1 MVKFLPLAFGFGM
14 FLAYFSRNHFYPS
27 FDLFQFSSLLL
38 AAACLG
44 FGVIGIFVAAFFLS
58 GAWVFY
64 GFLNTKAIKEDITYA
79 LPYRE
84 QPRFHKLMLLM
95 ILIFFLPYLASGLSM
110 LASAFLSPSLFLW
123 VMFLGPIP
131 AVLLAGIAVQVVFDL
146 KPFAFW
152 KYLHNAYLPSVA
164 IGFLIFWMCGKTYPV
179 VDDWVW
185 LAKWTVLIGAPLAVA
200 FIAALISMAFAASW
214 NAALLFS
221 TFFALIMAGYS
232 GALTTLPDTVVAT
245 LGLGNYQAKAIVL
258 DTSYCTKDQARVL
271 PTDDQCVLKEVQV
284 VWSLGE
290 AFVLRLADGST
301 ARLPAAAIRA
311 LVKPQ

>member
-1 MVKFLPLAFGFGM
+1 M
-14 FLAYFSRNHFYPS
+14 FLAYFARNHFYPS

-44 FGVIGIFVAAFFLS
+44 FGIIGIFVAALFLS
-58 GAWVFY
+58 GAWLFY
-64 GFLNTKAIKEDITYA
+64 GFLNTKAIKEDITDS
-79 LPYRE
+79 LPHRE

-95 ILIFFLPYLASGLSM
+95 TLIFFLPYLVSGLLM
-110 LASAFLSPSLFLW
+110 LATAFLSPSLFLW
-123 VMFLGPIP
+123 VMFLSPIP
-131 AVLLAGIAVQVVFDL
+131 VVLLSGIAVQMVFNL

-152 KYLHNAYLPSVA
+152 KYMHNAYLPTVA
-164 IGFLIFWMCGKTYPV
+164 IGFLIFWMCGKAYPV
-179 VDDWVW
+179 VDDWLW

-200 FIAALISMAFAASW
+200 FIAALISMAFAAGW

-258 DTSYCTKDQARVL
+258 DASYCAKEQAKVL
-271 PTDDQCVLKEVQV
+271 PTNEQCVLQDVQV

-290 AFVLRLADGST
+290 AFVLRLADGGT
-301 ARLPAAAIRA
+301 ARLPASAIRA
-311 LVKPQ
+311 LVKP